1 LVPSQLSFQFL
12 ALNQLKWRQRKVLE
26 GKLRI
31 KNSERLAF
39 TQTRKSVKEIFWF
52 LRSPTGPIKQLKN
65 FHNEFLRKQFFFGS
79 KFKFLLG

>member
-39 TQTRKSVKEIFWF
+39 TQTRKSVEEIFLVF
-52 LRSPTGPIKQLKN
+52 EVTNRSNQAAQKL
-65 FHNEFLRKQFFFGS
+65 S
-79 KFKFLLG
+79 